1 MTQIYKVIIAICL
14 IALLVVAGCTTTNK
28 YYTLKISDKLIS
40 ENNDKFVISSP
51 PNVETLKIGKN
62 CYNEYIPCYNTFKI
76 NNSYVVEIGVEQN
89 AFAPS
94 DIVIKSIISERD
106 DKNV

>member
-1 MTQIYKVIIAICL
+1 MNYVYKISIAIL
-14 IALLVVAGCTTTNK
+14 TISLLLVAGCTTTNK
-28 YYTLKISDKLIS
+28 YYTIRVSDKLIS
-40 ENNDKFVISSP
+40 DNNDKFVISSP

-62 CYNEYIPCYNTFKI
+62 CYNEHVPCYNTFKI
-76 NNSYVVEIGVEQN
+76 NNSYVVEIGVEHN

-106 DKNV
+106 DKYV